1 MLLTERNFNTCLKY
15 LTKLSKVFNLSTVT
29 IQDINMNRKKSPYQP
44 FAAISPYLLSRV
56 TSMKVYESSW
66 NPACCIKSD
75 IKQFFLASIQLKFRQ
90 FIKAISFQ
98 YATKFYTNH
107 ESCLSESIQI
117 VGLWSFYQLAIQPSS
132 FYIQIIFDY
141 FSCDIHVWFFWLISG
156 CTGRQWECRQITN
169 CSCCGSLWFH
179 GSCSCMFFEHV
190 YLLFLCCYRVSVG
203 IKQWLW

>member
-1 MLLTERNFNTCLKY
+1 
-15 LTKLSKVFNLSTVT
+15 
-29 IQDINMNRKKSPYQP
+29 MNRKNHLINHLQQFPQIFSLELQVCQNWSNKWC
-44 FAAISPYLLSRV
+44 
-56 TSMKVYESSW
+56 MKVYESSW

-90 FIKAISFQ
+90 FIKAIFFRF
-98 YATKFYTNH
+98 ATKFYTNH

-156 CTGRQWECRQITN
+156 CIGRQWECRQITN
-169 CSCCGSLWFH
+169 CSCCGSLWLH
-179 GSCSCMFFEHV
+179 GSCSCMFFEHM
-190 YLLFLCCYRVSVG
+190 YLLFLCCYHVSVG